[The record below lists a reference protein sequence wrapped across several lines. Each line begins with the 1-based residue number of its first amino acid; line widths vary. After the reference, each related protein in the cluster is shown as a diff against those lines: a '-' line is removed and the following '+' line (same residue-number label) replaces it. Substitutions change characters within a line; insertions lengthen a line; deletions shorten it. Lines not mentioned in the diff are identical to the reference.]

1 MVGDYVKNGGAE
13 EDKRISWQGY
23 AGAVT
28 TDDLDA
34 IVIAVTV
41 NDVFY
46 DGGVILDS
54 KHHAAAQSLA
64 RLVSKVHKIC
74 LSERYRFYYI
84 TYLKLSRNYI
94 FT

>member
-1 MVGDYVKNGGAE
+1 MVGDYVKNDGAE
-13 EDKRISWQGY
+13 EDKRIPWQGY

-28 TDDLDA
+28 TNDLDT

-54 KHHAAAQSLA
+54 KHHAALSLSLDWSQ
-64 RLVSKVHKIC
+64 RSINLFI
-74 LSERYRFYYI
+74 
-84 TYLKLSRNYI
+84 
-94 FT
+94 